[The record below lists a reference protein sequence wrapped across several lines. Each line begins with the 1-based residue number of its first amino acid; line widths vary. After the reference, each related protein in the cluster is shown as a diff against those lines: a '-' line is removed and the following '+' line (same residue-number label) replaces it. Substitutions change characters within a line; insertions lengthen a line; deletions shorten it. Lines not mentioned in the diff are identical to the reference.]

1 MEKTKKMK
9 TIGRQQMEFMSVE
22 EAIKNT
28 QNFKL
33 DTIAQEVNEISSF
46 QRQHFQNANNNNNS
60 SFYRSSLTT
69 IVTFP
74 NNSEE
79 RST

>member
-1 MEKTKKMK
+1 MEKTKKIK
-9 TIGRQQMEFMSVE
+9 SIVRQQMEFMSVKE
-22 EAIKNT
+22 PIKNT

-33 DTIAQEVNEISSF
+33 DIIAQEVNEISSL
-46 QRQHFQNANNNNNS
+46 QRQYFQNANNNNS

>member
-1 MEKTKKMK
+1 MEKIKKMK
-9 TIGRQQMEFMSVE
+9 AIERQQMEFMSVKE
-22 EAIKNT
+22 PIKNT

-33 DTIAQEVNEISSF
+33 DTIAQEVNETSSL
-46 QRQHFQNANNNNNS
+46 QRQYFQNANNNNNS
-60 SFYRSSLTT
+60 LFYRSSPTT
-69 IVTFP
+69 IVTLP

>member
-1 MEKTKKMK
+1 
-9 TIGRQQMEFMSVE
+9 MEFMSVE

-33 DTIAQEVNEISSF
+33 DTIAQEVNEISNF
-46 QRQHFQNANNNNNS
+46 QTQRFQNANNNDNS
-60 SFYRSSLTT
+60 LFYRPSLTT
-69 IVTFP
+69 IVTPP

>member
-1 MEKTKKMK
+1 MK

-46 QRQHFQNANNNNNS
+46 QRQHFQNANNNDNS
-60 SFYRSSLTT
+60 LFYRPSLTT
-69 IVTFP
+69 IVTLP

>member
-1 MEKTKKMK
+1 
-9 TIGRQQMEFMSVE
+9 MEFMSVE

-33 DTIAQEVNEISSF
+33 DTIAQEVNEISNF
-46 QRQHFQNANNNNNS
+46 QTQRFQNANNNDNS
-60 SFYRSSLTT
+60 LFYRPSLTT
-69 IVTFP
+69 IVTLP

>member
-1 MEKTKKMK
+1 MV
-9 TIGRQQMEFMSVE
+9 FVYVE
-22 EAIKNT
+22 ESIKST
-28 QNFKL
+28 QNFKS
-33 DTIAQEVNEISSF
+33 DIIAQEVNEISSF
-46 QRQHFQNANNNNNS
+46 QRQHFQNANNNS
-60 SFYRSSLTT
+60 TSFYRSSLTT